1 MNYCVIA
8 ALHLK
13 TLHRVLLTLIT
24 ENSHIS
30 FFFFLCLYVYGH
42 SPCWS
47 EKTFCSEDVRILCN
61 ARMKYAFF
69 EPLPACGKMDVNKK
83 IFSRQELLLKDQNC
97 VLYNILGPI

>member
-13 TLHRVLLTLIT
+13 TFHRVLLTFIT
-24 ENSHIS
+24 ENRHIS
-30 FFFFLCLYVYGH
+30 FFFCLYFYGH

-47 EKTFCSEDVRILCN
+47 EKTFCSEDVRILRN

-69 EPLPACGKMDVNKK
+69 EPLPAYGKMDVNKKK